1 MCTLLEKLCVAMQ
14 LWRKGEDQIDG
25 LTPKHLWKHMSKKP
39 PGPKQPDAKRAPPP
53 RIKCAAIVEV
63 ARLVK
68 RHGPHM
74 RQLLKVRER
83 KSRRAAVTAALSLSP
98 KWKVSASCCSSKS
111 FSASVPWQRR

>member
-1 MCTLLEKLCVAMQ
+1 MQ

-74 RQLLKVRER
+74 RQLLKLDVAELTCSWNWTNVRFR
-83 KSRRAAVTAALSLSP
+83 LRMNGYHLS
-98 KWKVSASCCSSKS
+98 
-111 FSASVPWQRR
+111 